1 MWVLN
6 ETDDGLTVAV
16 HESTWFQRVKF
27 ACYGGRGR
35 GSPGLATT
43 QVTETLTPTLPH
55 LSLASQ
61 TIAAWPCGPARGV
74 GHRLLVRWMGSEW
87 R

>member
-1 MWVLN
+1 MLN

-16 HESTWFQRVKF
+16 HESTWFHGGF
-27 ACYGGRGR
+27 ACHRGRGR
-35 GSPGLATT
+35 GSPGLSTT
-43 QVTETLTPTLPH
+43 QVTDTLTHTLPH

-61 TIAAWPCGPARGV
+61 TIAAWPCGPAGGV

-87 R
+87 G